1 MLRYAVMLLLVR
13 IHALVGSAHQLVKI
27 FPGAGVPGSAQRNA
41 VVCFTGKAVAGFR
54 EHCLEPGLRHTRAQH
69 DEFITA
75 HAVDVRAGE
84 AGAQYV
90 CCLHDNG
97 VAPAVA
103 VAVVDLLEAV
113 DVAEY
118 RADGAGGNGTGQK
131 TLVLQTVFQPGE
143 RVVTVLVFQT
153 GLQAPA
159 RQFGTDKV
167 GQRFQHACIV
177 NAGGGICN
185 AQQAAAERVRQ
196 RRK

>member
-1 MLRYAVMLLLVR
+1 M
-13 IHALVGSAHQLVKI
+13 SQ
-27 FPGAGVPGSAQRNA
+27 N
-41 VVCFTGKAVAGFR
+41 
-54 EHCLEPGLRHTRAQH
+54 
-69 DEFITA
+69 TA
-75 HAVDVRAGE
+75 PMG
-84 AGAQYV
+84 
-90 CCLHDNG
+90 
-97 VAPAVA
+97 PA
-103 VAVVDLLEAV
+103 
-113 DVAEY
+113 
-118 RADGAGGNGTGQK
+118 GNGTGQK

-167 GQRFQHACIV
+167 GQRLQHACIV